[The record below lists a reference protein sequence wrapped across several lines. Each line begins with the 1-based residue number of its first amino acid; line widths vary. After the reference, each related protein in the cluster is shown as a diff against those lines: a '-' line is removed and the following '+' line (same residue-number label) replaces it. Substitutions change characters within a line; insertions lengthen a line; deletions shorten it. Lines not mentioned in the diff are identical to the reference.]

1 MKKRWLLLAGAAML
15 LLLPGCA
22 GTGEPVPSAVQSEAE
37 PLAEGVTVTRSA
49 LGVPTYELTSPGENG
64 YATGGDQYISWYQA
78 TNATVVEDLNKRL
91 GELGYKQM
99 SAMKDRTELYSYDGN
114 TWTIRFNNTR
124 GKNETLVYGLELNL
138 AVPDEATAKTK
149 GGYVAAVIDVFS
161 PGERNRVTETL
172 GLYKDRSERASTTMH
187 FICGNTQYTLK
198 TGDED
203 RADRLTV
210 TPIYHSNGSG
220 GTLISQPE

>member
-78 TNATVVEDLNKRL
+78 TNASVVEDLNKRL

-99 SAMKDRTELYSYDGN
+99 RAMKDRTELYSYDGN
-114 TWTIRFNNTR
+114 TWMIRFNNTR
-124 GKNETLVYGLELNL
+124 LRSPGLNTSITAATYPPLVF
-138 AVPDEATAKTK
+138 AVASSGTAK
-149 GGYVAAVIDVFS
+149 FS
-161 PGERNRVTETL
+161 
-172 GLYKDRSERASTTMH
+172 
-187 FICGNTQYTLK
+187 
-198 TGDED
+198 
-203 RADRLTV
+203 
-210 TPIYHSNGSG
+210 SN
-220 GTLISQPE
+220 P